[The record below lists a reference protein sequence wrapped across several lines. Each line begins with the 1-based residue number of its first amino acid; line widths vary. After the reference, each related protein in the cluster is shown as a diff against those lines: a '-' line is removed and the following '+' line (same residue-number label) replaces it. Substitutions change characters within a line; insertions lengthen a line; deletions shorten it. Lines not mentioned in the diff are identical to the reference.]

1 MSWLTR
7 IRCAPAWAAAKA
19 APAEAVAL
27 GPAAVLALA
36 AVLAPAVAG
45 ASRARLMAAGID
57 TAAVPADRARVTDR
71 SGCMGGSPSGGVGKD
86 DSTEQ
91 PIISCRRRGSTE
103 PARGRG
109 SRHSAFVV
117 ATPPRGRGGTELA
130 PGPDVTTGA
139 AAP

>member
-27 GPAAVLALA
+27 GPAVALALA

-71 SGCMGGSPSGGVGKD
+71 SGCMGRSPSGGVGKD
-86 DSTEQ
+86 DSAEQ
-91 PIISCRRRGSTE
+91 SIISCRRRGSTE
-103 PARGRG
+103 PRPW
-109 SRHSAFVV
+109 SR
-117 ATPPRGRGGTELA
+117 
-130 PGPDVTTGA
+130 
-139 AAP
+139 